1 MGKGLD
7 NVMGLQEAAK
17 KWGLS
22 PGYIKNLC
30 NDGKLD
36 CKKVNNSWVL
46 ELDQPNP
53 KKN

>member
-7 NVMGLQEAAK
+7 NIIGVNDAAK

-22 PGYIKNLC
+22 AGHVKNLC
-30 NDGKLD
+30 KDGKLD
-36 CKKVNNSWVL
+36 CKKVNNTWVL

-53 KKN
+53 KKS